1 LNVQSEIFALL
12 GCYAVVWY
20 TLVHIAHFM
29 VRIQHNRRF
38 YCIPLVIAEIT
49 FFWGTMDIHQHS
61 NVSRIPPQY
70 FCHITLFHF
79 LGVWGIPTSVFFSL
93 SSYHVGHGG
102 KEIVHLEFLTTSFLF
117 LNQFCHRH
125 ALLSS
130 VVPSSVCFSLRVLSC
145 HKWCSVVGIFFC

>member
-1 LNVQSEIFALL
+1 M
-12 GCYAVVWY
+12 
-20 TLVHIAHFM
+20 HIAHSM
-29 VRIQHNRRF
+29 VRIHHNRRF

-49 FFWGTMDIHQHS
+49 FFWGTMDIHQHF
-61 NVSRIPPQY
+61 NVSLNSPQY
-70 FCHITLFHF
+70 FRHITLFQFHF
-79 LGVWGIPTSVFFSL
+79 LGVWGIPFMFGVTFPHQFFFFSL

-102 KEIVHLEFLTTSFLF
+102 KEIVHLQFLTTSFLF

-130 VVPSSVCFSLRVLSC
+130 VVPSTVCFSLSVFLC